1 MLDLKVTGEIQT
13 FVTELPGSIV
23 VLSFLALCAVIN
35 IEIDVHRRIC
45 QYLHLGI
52 RAQLGI
58 LGHLRVRSHLRSR
71 QHREPLPQITG

>member
-23 VLSFLALCAVIN
+23 ILSFLALCAVIN

-52 RAQLGI
+52 
-58 LGHLRVRSHLRSR
+58 
-71 QHREPLPQITG
+71 